1 MHKMPDGYYDN
12 VPKVTKK
19 RHKFD
24 NKMKV

>member
-1 MHKMPDGYYDN
+1 MHKIRSDVSSN

-24 NKMKV
+24 NKNKV